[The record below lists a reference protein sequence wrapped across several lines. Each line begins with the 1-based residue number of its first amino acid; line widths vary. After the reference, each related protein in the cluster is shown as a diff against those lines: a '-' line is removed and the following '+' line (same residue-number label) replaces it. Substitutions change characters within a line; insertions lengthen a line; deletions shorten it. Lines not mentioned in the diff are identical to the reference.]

1 MLDLFR
7 AAKVMNFSGLTKS
20 MNENL
25 YRDICILT
33 AKTLKPYHLS
43 SIFARFEVFGCK
55 KHEHRAHSRDTYIII
70 LIRKDEIEE
79 NEWLVLSRAEGP

>member
-33 AKTLKPYHLS
+33 AKTLKP
-43 SIFARFEVFGCK
+43 
-55 KHEHRAHSRDTYIII
+55 
-70 LIRKDEIEE
+70 
-79 NEWLVLSRAEGP
+79 